1 MALVEYNPFRGL
13 DRFFDQFAQMASGD
27 SRLMPMDLYR
37 DGDDFVARMDLPGVD
52 PSSIDIDVHDNV
64 LTVRA
69 ERKAN
74 GVKHDE
80 HSGWVSRERS
90 YGSFARQLSLDSS
103 LDVSRIS
110 ADYTDGELVI
120 TIPVAEE
127 AKPQKIQVTQ
137 GQHRA
142 VTVGD
147 SKTDT
152 TDAKAETS
160 TDAKAAP
167 EPMGPSEPEHHN

>member
-13 DRFFDQFAQMASGD
+13 DRFFDQFSQMAAGD
-27 SRLMPMDLYR
+27 SRLMPMDVYR
-37 DGDDFVARMDLPGVD
+37 DGDNYVVKMDLPGVD
-52 PSSIDIDVHDNV
+52 PKSIDIDVNDNL

-69 ERKAN
+69 ERKSAD
-74 GVKHDE
+74 VKHDE

-90 YGSFARQLSLDSS
+90 YGSFARQLSLDSG
-103 LDVSRIS
+103 LDVSKIG

-137 GQHRA
+137 GQHQA
-142 VTVGD
+142 VTVGEN
-147 SKTDT
+147 
-152 TDAKAETS
+152 KAEAEAPKETQ
-160 TDAKAAP
+160 KA
-167 EPMGPSEPEHHN
+167 